1 MKVIIAHNNYEITGG
16 AEVFFHETARVLK
29 KNGHEV
35 ALFCSYNENVNSKW
49 KKYFPKN
56 INYTNSKIEA
66 MFQFKEMVYSK
77 RSKESFKRLIED
89 FKPDIIHVFGIY
101 IKLTPSFLEVCR
113 QKGIPIVMS
122 CNDYKHITPNYK
134 LYPQNQQERFKRRQ
148 SLSKNLFYDVGNY
161 IEFMIHKFLDIYRR
175 NVNTFLFASN
185 FMAEETEKYWG
196 KETFKWDIL
205 KNPFNSNDFKISKIQ
220 KDYYLFFGRL
230 SEEKGVDI
238 LIKAAAK
245 NKECKL
251 KIIGDGPEKN
261 RLIKLAKK
269 LKAENVDFCGPMW
282 GNDLEEVLSKSRF
295 VVVPSLWHENFPYV
309 ILQSFA
315 LGKAVIGSS
324 VGGIPELIQEN
335 YNGYLYENDDIVDLA
350 SKIKFLW
357 ENNSIAVKMGGN
369 AKIFSDKNFNDE
381 NFYKNLIKIYK
392 RTLQ

>member
-1 MKVIIAHNNYEITGG
+1 MKVIIAHNNYQTTGG

-35 ALFCSYNENVNSKW
+35 ALFCSYSDNVNSKW

-56 INYTNSKIEA
+56 INYTGSKIDA
-66 MFQFKEMVYSK
+66 IFHFNEMVYSQK
-77 RSKESFKRLIED
+77 TKESFKRLIKD
-89 FKPDIIHVFGIY
+89 FKPDIVHVFGIY
-101 IKLTPSFLEVCR
+101 IKLTPSFLDICR
-113 QKGIPIVMS
+113 HKNIPVVMS

-134 LYPQNQQERFKRRQ
+134 LYPSNQQERFKRRP
-148 SLSKNLFYDVGNY
+148 SLNKNLLYDVGNY
-161 IEFMIHKFLDIYRR
+161 IEFMFHKFLDIYRK
-175 NVNTFLFASN
+175 NINTFLFASN
-185 FMAEETEKYWG
+185 FMAKETEKYWG

-205 KNPFNSNDFKISKIQ
+205 KNPFNSNDFKISTIQ
-220 KDYYLFFGRL
+220 EDYYLFFGRL

-269 LKAENVDFCGPMW
+269 LKADNVDFCGPLW
-282 GNDLEEVLSKSRF
+282 GNDLKEILSKSRF

-315 LGKAVIGSS
+315 LGKPVIGSS

-335 YNGYLYENDDIVDLA
+335 YNGYLYENDDIIDLA

-357 ENNSIAVKMGGN
+357 ENNSIAVKMGSN